1 MEIFNYQLEIK
12 NRLILLFLGWL
23 STVLVSY
30 TFKETLLFIITLQKI
45 NNKFY
50 FIFTN
55 VTEVFSAYTALIIF
69 IGNQILIL
77 YLCYHTII
85 FVTLGLYK
93 SEYKNLIFLLKIC
106 FFLFFFSITI
116 FNKILFF
123 SSWNFFLS
131 FQNFLNLKSLT
142 LHFEAKLN
150 EYLNFYFKFYYI
162 CILYFQTF
170 LLLILFIS
178 YMQNQLKIIKY
189 FRRFLYYIFILVS
202 TLLTPPDVFSQIILS
217 SSIIF
222 SYEILV
228 FSVILKKNLIRQPIK
243 TN

>member
-106 FFLFFFSITI
+106 FFLFFFRSQ
-116 FNKILFF
+116 
-123 SSWNFFLS
+123 FLT
-131 FQNFLNLKSLT
+131 K
-142 LHFEAKLN
+142 
-150 EYLNFYFKFYYI
+150 FYF
-162 CILYFQTF
+162 FQVG
-170 LLLILFIS
+170 
-178 YMQNQLKIIKY
+178 
-189 FRRFLYYIFILVS
+189 IF
-202 TLLTPPDVFSQIILS
+202 F
-217 SSIIF
+217 
-222 SYEILV
+222 
-228 FSVILKKNLIRQPIK
+228 
-243 TN
+243 